1 MCWNSSISLN
11 TFIFACLALL
21 FIFYANTYTK
31 YKTHTFDNPLV
42 YLFLF
47 EVAAMQLVEFYLWRN
62 LKNKS
67 INKNLSI
74 IASFIILFQQL
85 TLILMIPNLSIRYSV
100 GLLFLVFDIAHSVYK
115 TTYNPTHFYT
125 SIGKNGHLSWE
136 WLNYEGYENIWLF
149 GFLLFCLFA
158 SL

>member
-1 MCWNSSISLN
+1 MCWNPSISLN

-47 EVAAMQLVEFYLWRN
+47 EVAIMQLVEFYLWRN

-85 TLILMIPNLSIRYSV
+85 TLILMIPNLSIRYSM
-100 GLLFLVFDIAHSVYK
+100 GLLYLVFDIAHYV
-115 TTYNPTHFYT
+115 
-125 SIGKNGHLSWE
+125 
-136 WLNYEGYENIWLF
+136 
-149 GFLLFCLFA
+149 
-158 SL
+158 